1 MGLGEYFA
9 RRREQKQTRTIAAM
23 SARLKNPY
31 GQQVDRKR
39 CIDVLREIN
48 SDDALRGLLLRFTY
62 NTDKSIVDED
72 EKEIVFNILLAK
84 GERAV
89 PLLKEYLAEQTAIF
103 WPLKLLRR
111 LVGEEETVTF
121 LLELVDALPDDYV
134 DTRNFER
141 KLSLISQLR
150 EFQDPRIHERL
161 LGWLSSPEEEI
172 RFHAVD
178 AIATYPD
185 VQTTTLL
192 AERLLVDDETAR
204 LRNFVLDLLVQ
215 NHWAIPK
222 THRKDLRTHIP
233 EEFWIDDTGVIQRKK

>member
-9 RRREQKQTRTIAAM
+9 KRREQKRTRTIAAM

-31 GQQVDRKR
+31 GQQADRAR

-62 NTDKSIVDED
+62 NADKSIVDED
-72 EKEIVFNILLAK
+72 EKETIYNILLGK
-84 GERAV
+84 GEHVV
-89 PLLKEYLAEQTAIF
+89 PLLKEYLTEQTAIF

-111 LVGEEETVTF
+111 LVGDEETVTF
-121 LLELVDALPDDYV
+121 LLELIDSLPEEYV
-134 DTRNFER
+134 DTRNFDR

-150 EFQDPRIHERL
+150 DFQDPRIHARL
-161 LGWLSSPEEEI
+161 LAWLSDPEEEI

-185 VQTTTLL
+185 PQTTALL

-204 LRNFVLDLLVQ
+204 LRNFVIDLLVQ

-222 THRKDLRTHIP
+222 THRKDLRTRIP